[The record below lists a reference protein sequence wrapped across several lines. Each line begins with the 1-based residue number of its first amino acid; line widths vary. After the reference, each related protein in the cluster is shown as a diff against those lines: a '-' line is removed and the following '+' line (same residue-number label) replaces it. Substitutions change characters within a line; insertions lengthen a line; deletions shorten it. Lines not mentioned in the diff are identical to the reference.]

1 MAEQTD
7 GRLLGNGEL
16 LDPSAF
22 SGTRAR
28 GMNAIA
34 KRGFDIAAALAILL
48 VVSPVMLGIWLIVR
62 LDGGPGLYGH
72 PRVGRGN
79 REFRCLK
86 FRTMVTNGDAVL
98 QALLVTDEKARAEWQ
113 RSRKLVNDPRVTRIG
128 RVLRASSLDEV
139 PQLFNVLRGDMS
151 LVGPRPVVR
160 AEIDQFYHGADR
172 SAYLSVRPGLTGL
185 WQISGRSDASYDQR
199 VRLDREYV
207 NTATFRRD
215 VTILLRTVAV
225 VLGRRGAY

>member
-1 MAEQTD
+1 MAEHYD
-7 GRLLGNGEL
+7 GRLLHDGERL
-16 LDPSAF
+16 EPSDFAA
-22 SGTRAR
+22 SRAR
-28 GMNAIA
+28 GMNASA

-48 VVSPVMLGIWLIVR
+48 FVSPVMLGIWLIVR

-72 PRVGRGN
+72 PRIGRGN

-86 FRTMVTNGDAVL
+86 FRTMVTNSDAVL
-98 QALLVTDEKARAEWQ
+98 QALLASDARARAEWQ

-128 RVLRASSLDEV
+128 RVLRATSLDEV

-172 SAYLSVRPGLTGL
+172 TAYLSVRPGLTGL

-207 NTATFRRD
+207 STASFRRD
-215 VTILLRTVAV
+215 VTILWRTVAV
-225 VLGRRGAY
+225 VLRRRGAY